1 MDGEVQKAAE
11 LYLQV
16 KEKTTNGIVWME
28 MDRFF
33 RGYKSEI
40 LKSCEE
46 LIANHN
52 KKEALALMELWSRLI
67 PEDDDIQG
75 ALYLAKTVCARTQSE
90 IEKEIGEIRAVIG
103 TQMITPV
110 SVEKNPGK
118 SRKQIKSDRTSD
130 ETSADDVNKKVSDPS
145 AETEE
150 VKAPADIQVKVSE
163 EHKMYR
169 KALTRAWKRLGY
181 SDELAELRTQIICTG
196 EESELEWLAEQVRN
210 RQFRREEKAC
220 AYKLVGDVRMKQG
233 QTREAFANYK
243 KALEYEMPSYVR
255 TELYRIFIN
264 DLRFSRY
271 DCNIVGSQLRFH
283 SQHQFTHY
291 LTFTSY
297 YLRQIERDFRDIDC
311 ILRCMFCTVI
321 SLCRIQQCFR
331 RNTAFVQTD
340 ATQTILFDK
349 QYAQTAFTG
358 SFGSRISRRTATDD
372 NHLIFHSI

>member
-1 MDGEVQKAAE
+1 
-11 LYLQV
+11 
-16 KEKTTNGIVWME
+16 
-28 MDRFF
+28 
-33 RGYKSEI
+33 
-40 LKSCEE
+40 
-46 LIANHN
+46 
-52 KKEALALMELWSRLI
+52 MELWSRLI

-196 EESELEWLAEQVRN
+196 EESELEWL
-210 RQFRREEKAC
+210 
-220 AYKLVGDVRMKQG
+220 DVRMKQG
-233 QTREAFANYK
+233 QTREAFANYR

-264 DLRFSRY
+264 DLNDGSRQAKSFGKKTDITVVLDKWLDKY
-271 DCNIVGSQLRFH
+271 ES
-283 SQHQFTHY
+283 
-291 LTFTSY
+291 
-297 YLRQIERDFRDIDC
+297 IEDIKK
-311 ILRCMFCTVI
+311 I
-321 SLCRIQQCFR
+321 
-331 RNTAFVQTD
+331 VQTV
-340 ATQTILFDK
+340 TVK
-349 QYAQTAFTG
+349 
-358 SFGSRISRRTATDD
+358 
-372 NHLIFHSI
+372 